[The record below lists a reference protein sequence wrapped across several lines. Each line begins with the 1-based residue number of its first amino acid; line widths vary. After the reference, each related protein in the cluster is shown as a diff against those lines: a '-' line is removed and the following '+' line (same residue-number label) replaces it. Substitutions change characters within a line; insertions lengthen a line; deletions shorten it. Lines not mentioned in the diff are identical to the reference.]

1 MCRPGSPTAPPDL
14 TEPRGVTTE
23 APFIDHRVGVGRSC
37 EHNGLKGNTCMPLQP
52 RAFLGGTCG
61 EAREAG
67 EEQERRWERRPLQ
80 HRHTRLAAWPWA
92 RSCLQP
98 AQETGGGPLDEA
110 AAQGPAL
117 GAAAALRVSQPWGG
131 AHPAPEDYWESL
143 REHRVPPLQLH
154 VARPG
159 REWAWREGMCGEGR
173 TCYPW
178 EVTAVHP
185 VS

>member
-117 GAAAALRVSQPWGG
+117 GAAAALRVSQPWVGPTQLQKIIGKACVNTVSPLYSCMWPGLGG
-131 AHPAPEDYWESL
+131 NGLGGKGCAEKAGCAT
-143 REHRVPPLQLH
+143 R
-154 VARPG
+154 G
-159 REWAWREGMCGEGR
+159 K
-173 TCYPW
+173 
-178 EVTAVHP
+178 
-185 VS
+185 